1 MEDTLTRARC
11 LSCGKGLAFDE
22 WSSGAD
28 RCDRCQRA
36 PSGPAATYVRGP
48 RPAPET
54 EYAAYVRLLDE
65 VPDEL
70 IDELVAALEAE
81 AERRPSLSTP
91 AAAPPAFTAV
101 QDVLR
106 DLGLG
111 HSPRDLSWS
120 AWGFATGF
128 ALNVA
133 VAKFAQVSSG
143 APFSQFVVPM
153 LVGGLVAGAACG
165 AIGWGLARLRE
176 R

>member
-48 RPAPET
+48 RPARET
-54 EYAAYVRLLDE
+54 ETAAYMRLLDE

-81 AERRPSLSTP
+81 AERRPVAPTP
-91 AAAPPAFTAV
+91 ASAPAFAAV

-111 HSPRDLSWS
+111 QSTRELSWA
-120 AWGFATGF
+120 AWGFVAGF

-143 APFSQFVVPM
+143 APFGQFVVPM